1 MAVLDSGSSSAGKAN
16 VGSNADAAY
25 ALSVNLPATDTA
37 AGFASMVAENDD
49 GTVLGTRYMKAL
61 EVSEDYRLRVGM
73 DQSLFNM
80 DFAGTTIAQAHL
92 QQNLSTMTAAQASG
106 FLTLNSGNATAS
118 GNAANIR
125 TYRTFPIY
133 GTFPLYVEHWIREG
147 NPTATN
153 AISEW
158 GAGFVSGTSAPTD
171 GVFFRRASGGQLQ
184 GVICYNSSETTSTI
198 TTTSVPSR
206 DGAGS
211 YDATEA
217 NHYLITI
224 HNDECEWWINDQLVL
239 KVAIPAT
246 SPIPTSASTQ
256 PAFARVYNS
265 GVASAGRRVELGF
278 INVSLGDM
286 NAGKPWA
293 HVVAGAGGGAY
304 QTQPG
309 STSGGTVSR
318 AAATNGWPASATAK
332 TSGTWTA
339 TSAPASSELGGR
351 WLTPAISTLTSEADY
366 PVFAY
371 LNPAGTS
378 TLPGKT
384 LYVTSIRVGEC
395 VAQAAASTN
404 AITLF
409 FAAGVGST
417 AAATSTSDAAATV
430 GPRIVPLGA
439 TGFGATA
446 AIGDVRAGF
455 HVDFNGGPLVVPP
468 GTYLHLIVRPVGT
481 VASNTLTVAGSFTV
495 AGYFE

>member
-1 MAVLDSGSSSAGKAN
+1 MAVLDSGSNSAGKAN

-25 ALSVNLPATDTA
+25 ALSVNLPATDTS
-37 AGFASMVAENDD
+37 AGFATMVAENDD
-49 GTVLGTRYMKAL
+49 GTVVGSRYMKAL
-61 EVSEDYRLRVGM
+61 ELSEDYRLRVGE
-73 DQSLFNM
+73 DQTMFNM

-133 GTFPLYVEHWIREG
+133 GTFPLYCEQWIREG

-158 GAGFVSGTSAPTD
+158 GVGYVSGTSAPTD

-184 GVICYNSSETTSTI
+184 GVICYNSSETSTTI

-211 YDATEA
+211 YDATEC
-217 NHYLITI
+217 NHYLITV

-246 SPIPTSASTQ
+246 SPIPTSAANQ
-256 PAFARVYNS
+256 PAFCRVYNS
-265 GVASAGRRVELGF
+265 GVASAGRRVEIGF
-278 INVSLGDM
+278 VNVSMGDQAA
-286 NAGKPWA
+286 NKPWP
-293 HVVAGAGGGAY
+293 HIVAGGGGGAY

-309 STSGGTVSR
+309 NTSGGTVSR
-318 AAATNGWPASATAK
+318 AAAANGWPASATAK

-351 WLTPAISTLTSEADY
+351 WLSPAISTLTSEADY

-384 LYVTSIRVGEC
+384 LYITGIRVGES

-404 AITLF
+404 AITLH

-417 AAATSTSDAAATV
+417 AAATSTADAAATV
-430 GPRIVPLGA
+430 GPRIVPLGS

-446 AIGDVRAGF
+446 AIGDMREGF
-455 HVDFNGGPLVVPP
+455 QVDFSNGPLVVPP
-468 GTYLHLIVRPVGT
+468 GTYWHFIVRPVGT
-481 VASNTLTVAGSFTV
+481 VTSNTLVVAGTV
-495 AGYFE
+495 TVIGYFE

>member
-1 MAVLDSGSSSAGKAN
+1 MAVLDSGSNAAGKAN

-25 ALSVNLPATDTA
+25 ALSVNLPATDTS

-49 GTVLGTRYMKAL
+49 GTVTGTRYMKAL
-61 EVSEDYRLRVGM
+61 ELSEDFRLRTGE
-73 DQSLFNM
+73 DQTMFNM
-80 DFAGTTIAQAHL
+80 DFAGTTIAQAHI

-106 FLTLNSGNATAS
+106 FLSLNSGNATAS

-133 GTFPLYVEHWIREG
+133 GTFPLYVEQWIREG

-158 GAGFVSGTSAPTD
+158 GIGYVSGTSAPTD
-171 GVFFRRASGGQLQ
+171 GVFFRRSSGGQLN
-184 GVICYNSSETTSTI
+184 GVLCYNSSEVVTTI

-211 YDATEA
+211 YDATEC

-246 SPIPTSASTQ
+246 SPIPASAGNQ
-256 PAFARVYNS
+256 PMFCRVYNS
-265 GVASAGRRVELGF
+265 GVASAGRRVEIGF
-278 INVSLGDM
+278 INISMGDQDT
-286 NAGKPWA
+286 GKPWP
-293 HVVAGAGGGAY
+293 HVVAGMGGGAY

-309 STSGGTVSR
+309 NTSGGTVSR
-318 AAATNGWPASATAK
+318 AAAANGWPASTTAK

-339 TSAPASSELGGR
+339 TSAPATSELGGR

-417 AAATSTSDAAATV
+417 AAATTATEGAAIVAA
-430 GPRIVPLGA
+430 RIVPLGA

-446 AIGDVRAGF
+446 AIGDVRSGF
-455 HVDFNGGPLVVPP
+455 VVDFNGGPLVVPP
-468 GTYLHLIVRPVGT
+468 GTYFHLIVRPVGT
-481 VASNTLTVAGSFTV
+481 VTSNTLTVAGSFTV
-495 AGYFE
+495 VGYFE

>member
-1 MAVLDSGSSSAGKAN
+1 MAVLDSGSNAAGKAN

-25 ALSVNLPATDTA
+25 ALSVNLPATDTS

-49 GTVLGTRYMKAL
+49 GTVTGTRYMKAL
-61 EVSEDYRLRVGM
+61 ELSEDFRLRTGE
-73 DQSLFNM
+73 DQTMFNM
-80 DFAGTTIAQAHL
+80 DFAGTTIAQAHI

-106 FLTLNSGNATAS
+106 FLSLNSGNATAS

-133 GTFPLYVEHWIREG
+133 GTFPLYCELWIREG

-158 GAGFVSGTSAPTD
+158 GIGYVSGTSAPTD
-171 GVFFRRASGGQLQ
+171 GVFFRRSSGGQLN
-184 GVICYNSSETTSTI
+184 GVLCYNSSEVVTTI

-211 YDATEA
+211 YDATEC

-246 SPIPTSASTQ
+246 SPIPVSAANQ
-256 PAFARVYNS
+256 PMFCRVYNS
-265 GVASAGRRVELGF
+265 GVASAGRRVEIGF
-278 INVSLGDM
+278 VNISMGDQDT
-286 NAGKPWA
+286 NKPWS
-293 HVVAGAGGGAY
+293 HIVAGMGGGAY
-304 QTQPG
+304 QVQPG
-309 STSGGTVSR
+309 NTSGGTVLR
-318 AAATNGWPASATAK
+318 TAAANGWPASATAK

-339 TSAPASSELGGR
+339 TSAPAENALGGR

-384 LYVTSIRVGEC
+384 LYITALRVGEF

-404 AITLF
+404 AISLF
-409 FAAGVGST
+409 FAAAVGST
-417 AAATSTSDAAATV
+417 AAATSTADGAATV
-430 GPRIVPLGA
+430 GPRIVPLGG

-446 AIGDVRAGF
+446 AIGDVRSGF
-455 HVDFNGGPLVVPP
+455 DVDFSGGPLVVPP
-468 GTYLHLIVRPVGT
+468 GTYFHFIVRPVGIVT
-481 VASNTLTVAGSFTV
+481 SNTLTVGSSLTV
-495 AGYFE
+495 VGYFE